1 MNKLLALGLLLALPA
16 LAAAVLPSLYAWD
29 DA

>member
-1 MNKLLALGLLLALPA
+1 MNKLLALGLLLA
-16 LAAAVLPSLYAWD
+16 AADVWIGPDFSLYVWD